1 MTDSTK
7 GILAALM
14 AYTIWGLGPVFWKA
28 IAHVPPLEVLS
39 HRTFWSLVL
48 FGCYLMWQGRLGELF
63 EALRPGRHLVTI
75 ILAAAAVS
83 INWFLYIYAVQIDRV
98 VEASMGYYIMP
109 LVIVGLGYFVLNE
122 RLSRLQ
128 WAAIGLA
135 VAAVLILTIG
145 LGVAPWISLA
155 LAFSF
160 AGYGLI
166 KKRLDLGPVLSV
178 TAEVAIIAPIGL
190 VWLVGVHLAGWQDI
204 TARAGGFFGTSIYDS
219 VMLIL
224 SAGFTAVPLILFAYA
239 SRRVAFSTVGILQYI
254 NPSLQFLCAVPL
266 FGETL
271 TAYHLIAFALI
282 WTGLAFYSFGAYR
295 RADALRKATIS

>member
-1 MTDSTK
+1 
-7 GILAALM
+7 
-14 AYTIWGLGPVFWKA
+14 
-28 IAHVPPLEVLS
+28 
-39 HRTFWSLVL
+39 
-48 FGCYLMWQGRLGELF
+48 MWQGRLGELF

-83 INWFLYIYAVQIDRV
+83 VNWFLYIYAVQIDRV

-190 VWLVGVHLAGWQDI
+190 VWLAGVHLAGWQDI

-239 SRRVAFSTVGILQYI
+239 SRRVAFSTVGVLQYF
-254 NPSLQFLCAVPL
+254 NPSLQFLCAVLL

-271 TAYHLIAFALI
+271 TGYHLIAFALI
-282 WTGLAFYSFGAYR
+282 WTGLAFYSIGAYR